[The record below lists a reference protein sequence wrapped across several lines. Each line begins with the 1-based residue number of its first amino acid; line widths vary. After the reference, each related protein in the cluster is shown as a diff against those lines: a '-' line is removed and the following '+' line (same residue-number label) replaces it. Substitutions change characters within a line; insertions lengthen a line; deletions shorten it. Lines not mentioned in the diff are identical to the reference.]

1 MVPLAATVGDMEV
14 GRISGTRVVRSAGE
28 LLDAVQSDAMEIVV
42 QGTIAGIP
50 MITLRPGVTL
60 RNGTLTFGAKGV
72 RLTRDNTLDGVTVET
87 AEDEV
92 AILNDTGVDDLG
104 TLTLRNVR
112 TIGQVLI
119 LADDRVG
126 AGHVLVSVAVPSGRM
141 ASVWRPSR
149 ARSLYG
155 IGKLMRIP

>member
-1 MVPLAATVGDMEV
+1 MEV

-42 QGTIAGIP
+42 QGTIAGMP